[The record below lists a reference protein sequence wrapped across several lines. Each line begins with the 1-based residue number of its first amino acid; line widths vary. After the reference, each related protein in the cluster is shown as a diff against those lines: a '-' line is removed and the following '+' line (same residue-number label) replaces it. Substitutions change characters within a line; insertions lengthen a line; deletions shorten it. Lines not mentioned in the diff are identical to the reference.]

1 MSVAL
6 VTPPTELL
14 SAHNL
19 FRTTSLDEARDA
31 VARVFCPHR
40 LVTTSGT
47 GVVRTVHNRVNLGHI
62 SINYLDYGAQ
72 VEIDPGELSSFFL
85 VQIPLAGGSSI
96 TCGRATVIS
105 SPEQASVPTPTE
117 PLRMVWFDDSPH
129 LLVAEERLRLLLGHG
144 LIAPLRFELG
154 MDLTT
159 PRARSWRQLIDVA
172 VADADA
178 SGLTM
183 QGFLRDQLEDLILTG
198 LLMTHRHNYS
208 DHLLRDLRPA
218 APRAIREAIALFEQT
233 PEHTPTVTELAAAA
247 GVSIRSLQVGF
258 KQHIGMSP
266 TEYLRDL
273 RLQRVRDALQAS
285 SPDQAT
291 IADLAYAWGFNH
303 LGRFAQL
310 YRKRFGELPSQTL
323 RL

>member
-47 GVVRTVHNRVNLGHI
+47 GVVRTVHNRVNLGHL

-96 TCGRATVIS
+96 TCGRTTVIS

-129 LLVAEERLRLLLGHG
+129 LLVHVSRVVAEERLRLLLGHG

-154 MDLTT
+154 M
-159 PRARSWRQLIDVA
+159 PGRRS
-172 VADADA
+172 
-178 SGLTM
+178 G
-183 QGFLRDQLEDLILTG
+183 
-198 LLMTHRHNYS
+198 
-208 DHLLRDLRPA
+208 RP
-218 APRAIREAIALFEQT
+218 F
-233 PEHTPTVTELAAAA
+233 TV
-247 GVSIRSLQVGF
+247 
-258 KQHIGMSP
+258 
-266 TEYLRDL
+266 
-273 RLQRVRDALQAS
+273 
-285 SPDQAT
+285 
-291 IADLAYAWGFNH
+291 
-303 LGRFAQL
+303 
-310 YRKRFGELPSQTL
+310 
-323 RL
+323 